1 MKESL
6 YVKTF
11 LLKVVKLLHNSFD
24 YFYCIWKA
32 SGGSVTTS
40 YLRKNNLFVWGVL
53 GFGKNTTDGE
63 LRIAVWSTAFLFFRQ
78 IFLSVKKNSSFLDF
92 TSVIP
97 EGFSFFRKP
106 LPTDAHASWTGWGW
120 GVLSLLLKRMWIFR
134 SCLCCSNSYTV
145 HINL

>member
-1 MKESL
+1 MFTKLLVPLSNQRNELHTNRNRSCIYNTTHVTTDEIWVNFIMVQEWQTSRKNILKKLGASPYLFYLIEFCFKHPLKIFLLKESL

-40 YLRKNNLFVWGVL
+40 YLRKSNLFVWGVL

-63 LRIAVWSTAFLFFRQ
+63 LRIAV
-78 IFLSVKKNSSFLDF
+78 
-92 TSVIP
+92 
-97 EGFSFFRKP
+97 
-106 LPTDAHASWTGWGW
+106 
-120 GVLSLLLKRMWIFR
+120 
-134 SCLCCSNSYTV
+134 
-145 HINL
+145 

>member
-1 MKESL
+1 MFYLIEFCFKHPLKIFLLKESL

-40 YLRKNNLFVWGVL
+40 YLRKSNLFVWGVL

-63 LRIAVWSTAFLFFRQ
+63 LRIAV
-78 IFLSVKKNSSFLDF
+78 
-92 TSVIP
+92 
-97 EGFSFFRKP
+97 
-106 LPTDAHASWTGWGW
+106 
-120 GVLSLLLKRMWIFR
+120 
-134 SCLCCSNSYTV
+134 
-145 HINL
+145 